1 MAEMEEVE
9 LTGRRLFDF
18 NGLKPTICGFD
29 GIKDC
34 ILKFNVDG
42 SPAENL
48 RRGDWFFDYMIGR
61 NSLLKLDVPSFDNL
75 LIYT

>member
-1 MAEMEEVE
+1 MAEMEEIE

-18 NGLKPTICGFD
+18 NGIKPTICGFD

-42 SPAENL
+42 
-48 RRGDWFFDYMIGR
+48 
-61 NSLLKLDVPSFDNL
+61 
-75 LIYT
+75 